1 MQKLDLAAIKPKK
14 RKSIK
19 GSKPHR
25 TYPYLLKDLEIT
37 KVNQVWSTDITYV
50 PMPEGWI
57 YFTAILDLYSRFIL
71 SYRISITLEAEFCI
85 EALNE
90 ALEKHG
96 NPEIFNTDQG
106 VQYTSHDWIETL
118 TKKEIKISMDGK
130 GRCFDNIRNERL
142 WKTLKYEEVYLK
154 SYESVKEARQELG
167 KFVKFYNY
175 GRPHQSLKYRTPAQ
189 VYFDRANDLTPGE
202 NTKNRS
208 GNEKRLLATA
218 LMKGALASA
227 SLPSPSR
234 SKEISLE
241 IDGKDLIKFLP

>member
-1 MQKLDLAAIKPKK
+1 
-14 RKSIK
+14 
-19 GSKPHR
+19 
-25 TYPYLLKDLEIT
+25 
-37 KVNQVWSTDITYV
+37 
-50 PMPEGWI
+50 
-57 YFTAILDLYSRFIL
+57 
-71 SYRISITLEAEFCI
+71 LEAEFCI

-90 ALEKHG
+90 ALVKHG

-118 TKKEIKISMDGK
+118 TKKEIQISMDGK

-154 SYESVKEARQELG
+154 SYESVSEAKQELR

-175 GRPHQSLKYRTPAQ
+175 SRPHQSLKYQTPAR
-189 VYFDRANDLTPGE
+189 VYFDQTNNQNLKK
-202 NTKNRS
+202 TKNRS
-208 GNEKRLLATA
+208 EKEKRSLATA
-218 LMKGALASA
+218 LCMGALTRA

-241 IDGKDLIKFLP
+241 IDEKNLVKFSP